1 MFKSGWEVLRENLPW
16 LVDEMAIAPEAIHKQ
31 VMQVP
36 GVMNCHDIASR
47 GLLGRQVFI
56 DMHLVV
62 EPTDVEKAHEIT
74 EEIEAR
80 LEQLYGPARI
90 TIPHRALWLQVVG
103 RLRYYQGTAE
113 GRRQKAE
120 WQKQ

>member
-1 MFKSGWEVLRENLPW
+1 MKV
-16 LVDEMAIAPEAIHKQ
+16 AIAPEAIHKQ

-62 EPTDVEKAHEIT
+62 EPTDVEKAHGNY
-74 EEIEAR
+74 R
-80 LEQLYGPARI
+80 GN
-90 TIPHRALWLQVVG
+90 
-103 RLRYYQGTAE
+103 
-113 GRRQKAE
+113 
-120 WQKQ
+120 